1 MNKLLFISINSSWLS
16 LKFTCFFLIGFCY
29 LKIISNAL
37 LIWVFKC
44 LHIILLILGWLK
56 FFFFFFCWV
65 IRTFLDLIFISSF
78 FLTVN
83 SSSKSMNYSVEVL
96 HILPCEAFAI
106 IWLQNCLWWGSSIGS
121 SVVLLAVKQF
131 LG

>member
-83 SSSKSMNYSVEVL
+83 SSSKSMNYFIFISSFFLTVNSSSKSMNYSVEVL

-106 IWLQNCLWWGSSIGS
+106 I
-121 SVVLLAVKQF
+121 
-131 LG
+131 